1 MGKNTGS
8 NVMSA
13 DSTLSLQTYLTRITR
28 VRLRLQQVANASD
41 PEARRRQTLAQT
53 VFQGNSVDLT
63 DTQQYGS
70 LDLRQALAKSGV
82 ASVILCS
89 CEAADSGLGNRAS
102 CRRRPV

>member
-41 PEARRRQTLAQT
+41 PQEMMQTTGA
-53 VFQGNSVDLT
+53 DR
-63 DTQQYGS
+63 
-70 LDLRQALAKSGV
+70 LRGK
-82 ASVILCS
+82 AST
-89 CEAADSGLGNRAS
+89 
-102 CRRRPV
+102 

>member
-41 PEARRRQTLAQT
+41 PQEMMQT
-53 VFQGNSVDLT
+53 
-63 DTQQYGS
+63 
-70 LDLRQALAKSGV
+70 
-82 ASVILCS
+82 
-89 CEAADSGLGNRAS
+89 
-102 CRRRPV
+102 RRRPSSGEKRRPDRHATIWQPDFGKPWRRVEWLR

>member
-41 PEARRRQTLAQT
+41 PQEMMQTTAQT
-53 VFQGNSVDLT
+53 VFTGKSVDLT
-63 DTQQYGS
+63 DATV
-70 LDLRQALAKSGV
+70 R
-82 ASVILCS
+82 
-89 CEAADSGLGNRAS
+89 
-102 CRRRPV
+102 